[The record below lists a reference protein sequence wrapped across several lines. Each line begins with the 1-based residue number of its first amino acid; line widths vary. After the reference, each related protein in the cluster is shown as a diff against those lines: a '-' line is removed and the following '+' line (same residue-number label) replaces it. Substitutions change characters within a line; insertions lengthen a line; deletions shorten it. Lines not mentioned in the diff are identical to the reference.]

1 MNNPIKIGIAGL
13 GTIGSGVINNLLRN
27 QVELEEKFQ
36 INFEIAGV
44 SAASKEKLS
53 PVNPAENSSIIMDIA
68 DPLYP
73 PKGNNTPFKISFG
86 SSDGFPSGPRPVP
99 CGTGCPSLAAI

>member
-44 SAASKEKLS
+44 SAASKEK
-53 PVNPAENSSIIMDIA
+53 E
-68 DPLYP
+68 
-73 PKGNNTPFKISFG
+73 
-86 SSDGFPSGPRPVP
+86 R
-99 CGTGCPSLAAI
+99 SLRRQNKSWP